1 MLMKLPFKAESASLK
16 LKNEEQ
22 KEKPA
27 AENFVLG
34 PPFFFFFLCLI
45 DKLIKLQKALIAQP
59 HQSHRVQSLE
69 I

>member
-27 AENFVLG
+27 AENVVLG
-34 PPFFFFFLCLI
+34 PPFFLMLN
-45 DKLIKLQKALIAQP
+45 
-59 HQSHRVQSLE
+59 
-69 I
+69 

>member
-27 AENFVLG
+27 AENVVLG
-34 PPFFFFFLCLI
+34 PPFFFWCLI